1 MVARTLGVIVF
12 FWDSGSL
19 KEEHS
24 FNFMEVAMTN
34 KSTPDPNES
43 EKKLAPYEQLSRAMQ
58 EHWLE
63 RLFNLFKLKN
73 TLLIGDAWL
82 TFAFCIWGGFTAV
95 MLLLFAFD
103 PLRFPMHASYFFS
116 LGTFLVYYAVIGF
129 IRRQADRNYSVLC
142 AEYPAGDARSITMF
156 KDKKPYDEKNDPPIV
171 RFAFRLRRWFLIP
184 RRGAAQTFIVVWQF
198 LVGLAYVLNYCLYV
212 LYRGDTSLAVY
223 PEAIWYA
230 QVTMTGGGLL
240 ILLKNAGFLFDTS
253 KLLKTLQG
261 LIGSA
266 LGHTHTEVT
275 VTSTTETGS
284 PLPKK
289 EDRKE

>member
-1 MVARTLGVIVF
+1 
-12 FWDSGSL
+12 
-19 KEEHS
+19 
-24 FNFMEVAMTN
+24 MTE
-34 KSTPDPNES
+34 KITPDTNES
-43 EKKLAPYEQLSRAMQ
+43 GKKLTAYEQLSRGMQ

-73 TLLIGDAWL
+73 TLLIGDACL
-82 TFAFCIWGGFTAV
+82 TFALCIWGVFTAV
-95 MLLLFAFD
+95 MLLLFAFN
-103 PLRFPMHASYFFS
+103 PPRFPMHASYFFS
-116 LGTFLVYYAVIGF
+116 LGTFVVYYAVIGF
-129 IRRQADRNYSVLC
+129 IRRQADRNYSALC
-142 AEYPAGDARSITMF
+142 AEYPEGDARSLTMF
-156 KDKKPYDEKNDPPIV
+156 KDKKPYDEKHDPPVV
-171 RFAFRLRRWFLIP
+171 RFAFRLRRWFFIP

-198 LVGLAYVLNYCLYV
+198 LVAFAYILNYCLYV

-275 VTSTTETGS
+275 VTSTTETGPPS
-284 PLPKK
+284 LNK
-289 EDRKE
+289 EDK